1 MEATYTIPGR
11 DEAIDALFFDDD
23 ESLMNKYEERRAAA
37 LADTYHAARTYGC
50 IQIEANGLTW
60 YLHSSARH
68 DGMQMTAWDERGPIG
83 HIEVTAPADLDELPD
98 EWRISA

>member
-23 ESLMNKYEERRAAA
+23 ESLMTEYEERRAAA
-37 LADTYHAARTYGC
+37 LTDTYQAARTYGC
-50 IQIEANGLTW
+50 IQIKAGGLTW

-68 DGMQMTAWDERGPIG
+68 EGMQLTSWDERGPIG
-83 HIEVTAPADLDELPD
+83 HADIADPADLETLPD